1 MNEMENELKNIL
13 RRGPSA
19 GLDARMERSLQNA
32 APIFSR
38 PVPLW
43 ACALAAIIGIA
54 AGAILFHLP
63 PSDEM
68 AGGPKSVV
76 IASADIKLPSFPF
89 IGRSFVQP

>member
-1 MNEMENELKNIL
+1 MNDVENELKNVA
-13 RRGPSA
+13 RRGPPQN
-19 GLDARMERSLQNA
+19 LDARVERSLQNA
-32 APIFSR
+32 TPVFSR

-43 ACALAAIIGIA
+43 ACALAMVIGIA

-63 PSDEM
+63 PRDDF